1 MKGLLFLLSVG
12 VAIYTLLVASHNALT
27 DGEPRDVVAAHTRP
41 DDRVWQRLGSSWGSH
56 LARRSP
62 NSQQSASPPSQHDLT
77 EPGENSARKP
87 DAFYRLSSPE
97 VSRRA
102 SGGTDAALVEDGHN
116 DTQAAVDP
124 KPLTDKVASSK
135 SKKSSRSAKRSKNV
149 SLSKPRRGAHKVAK
163 WDPRK
168 IRWARRAS
176 RRDDFRVMMVSPR
189 FGERRY

>member
-1 MKGLLFLLSVG
+1 MKGLVFLLSVG
-12 VAIYTLLVASHNALT
+12 VAIYTLLVVSHNALT
-27 DGEPRDVVAAHTRP
+27 ESEPRDVVASQTRS
-41 DDRVWQRLGSSWGSH
+41 DNQVSQRLSSWGSH

-62 NSQQSASPPSQHDLT
+62 NSQQSASQHNLI
-77 EPGENSARKP
+77 EPGENSARKL

-116 DTQAAVDP
+116 DAQAAVDP

-176 RRDDFRVMMVSPR
+176 RRGDFRVMMVSPR